1 TRRSSDHHV
10 KLSIKGVKNLENK
23 ELSFEEALEQLESIV
38 KKLEEPD
45 VPIEKAIKYYEKGM
59 ELSKICDKVL
69 SNAEKQMTQIL
80 GDNDQPT
87 LFDMQEEKLMVEK

>member
-1 TRRSSDHHV
+1 MMADYRV

-80 GDNDQPT
+80 DDNGQPT
-87 LFDMQEEKLMVEK
+87 LFDMQEE